1 MAEAFIEG
9 GSGGCV
15 TLLVENR
22 ENMPLILEAGLKLGT
37 TIPAEEVDPGAL
49 LCQDPG
55 RASPTEVAV
64 KELVCALGPNS
75 TGEESGQDSM
85 ETPVEGSHRITEE
98 IHDAVEQLPTP
109 ISPTSE
115 DIDLGLHQQLQGGQQ
130 VQAGKWAR
138 RLRPRTGGGDQRPK
152 EPLAETRVV
161 SVASLA
167 ATSTENGC
175 VSGIDWMVGESCVTS
190 DKDCHRPLE
199 DCGERDDEF
208 AGACG
213 ETRTTRPQQGE
224 M

>member
-1 MAEAFIEG
+1 MTLTGQPERVPSGASDRAPSQSSAG
-9 GSGGCV
+9 GTEKVGSPCR
-15 TLLVENR
+15 T
-22 ENMPLILEAGLKLGT
+22 M
-37 TIPAEEVDPGAL
+37 PAEEVDPGAL

-55 RASPTEVAV
+55 WASPTEAAV

-98 IHDAVEQLPTP
+98 IHDAVEQLQTP
-109 ISPTSE
+109 IPPTSE
-115 DIDLGLHQQLQGGQQ
+115 VIDLGLHQQLQGGQQ

-152 EPLAETRVV
+152 EPLAETSVV

-167 ATSTENGC
+167 ATSTGNGC